1 MKKVIW
7 LKKIKSLPEQEQEI
21 QTIAAFLSAILA
33 GKDWS
38 DALHLATAT
47 GALCVQTYDALSGI
61 IPLEEVQKKIDAGW
75 EKRK

>member
-1 MKKVIW
+1 M
-7 LKKIKSLPEQEQEI
+7 
-21 QTIAAFLSAILA
+21 LSWKAKA
-33 GKDWS
+33 GE

-61 IPLEEVQKKIDAGW
+61 IPLDEVQKKIAAGW